1 MNTQSLQ
8 NTQVGAVIYITKEI
22 SDFQGDLTSW
32 VLKAF
37 VYVLSRFQLF
47 ETPWTVARQT
57 PLSVGILQ
65 AGIMEWVA
73 IPPPPGDLPNPEIE
87 PRSPTLQV
95 DSLPSELPG
104 KPKNNGVVASPED
117 LPNPGVNPESP
128 ALQMD
133 SVSVELPGK
142 SADRWSD
149 KQKFKEGW
157 DSGRWDGVSTGRGYM
172 CIYNWFTLL

>member
-57 PLSVGILQ
+57 PLSVGIL
-65 AGIMEWVA
+65 
-73 IPPPPGDLPNPEIE
+73 
-87 PRSPTLQV
+87 
-95 DSLPSELPG
+95 
-104 KPKNNGVVASPED
+104 
-117 LPNPGVNPESP
+117 
-128 ALQMD
+128 
-133 SVSVELPGK
+133 
-142 SADRWSD
+142 
-149 KQKFKEGW
+149 
-157 DSGRWDGVSTGRGYM
+157 
-172 CIYNWFTLL
+172 

>member
-65 AGIMEWVA
+65 AGILEWVA
-73 IPPPPGDLPNPEIE
+73 IPPPPGDLPNPEID

-104 KPKNNGVVASPED
+104 KPKNNGVVAYPFSRGSSQPR
-117 LPNPGVNPESP
+117 S
-128 ALQMD
+128 Q
-133 SVSVELPGK
+133 SRVSCVAGGFCISWATREVC
-142 SADRWSD
+142 WSMI
-149 KQKFKEGW
+149 
-157 DSGRWDGVSTGRGYM
+157 R
-172 CIYNWFTLL
+172 